1 MTAPL
6 HYEIRKPNQM
16 DPNRTYPALFLL
28 HGMGSNEKDLLPLVE
43 GLENQY
49 LIFSL
54 RGPIEQPPGY
64 AFFTIE
70 GFGKPHVPVFENA
83 TDLLIQ
89 FLDYATDIYPVDPQ
103 QIYFMGFSQGAISSM
118 SLSTRIPDRIKGV
131 IALSGYVPAF
141 VKQQTALSAS
151 SNVNYFISHG
161 QQDPVL
167 PFQWG
172 VEASDYFSSLG
183 ANVIFNSYPDGHFI
197 SQQVFN
203 DFRTWLQQQS

>member
-28 HGMGSNEKDLLPLVE
+28 HGMGSNEKDLVPLVE
-43 GLENQY
+43 GLEDQY

-83 TDLLIQ
+83 MDLLTQ
-89 FLDYATDIYPVDPQ
+89 FLDYATATYPVDPDQ
-103 QIYFMGFSQGAISSM
+103 VFFIGFSQGAISSM
-118 SLSTRIPDRIKGV
+118 SLSTRIPDRIRGV

-141 VKQQTALSAS
+141 VKQQTPLAGS
-151 SNVNYFISHG
+151 SEVKYFISHG
-161 QQDPVL
+161 EQDPVL

-197 SQQVFN
+197 SRQVFN